1 MTLNDAMPRAV
12 CLLKIGIR
20 YSLSVN
26 LKRIP
31 TKREEATIKIPWL
44 IPKTMRITRGQFRK
58 HK

>member
-26 LKRIP
+26 LKRTP
-31 TKREEATIKIPWL
+31 TKKEEETIKIQWL
-44 IPKTMRITRGQFRK
+44 IPKTMRIILEQFRK

>member
-1 MTLNDAMPRAV
+1 MPRV
-12 CLLKIGIR
+12 VSLLKIGIR

-44 IPKTMRITRGQFRK
+44 IPKTMRTIREQFRK

>member
-1 MTLNDAMPRAV
+1 MPRV
-12 CLLKIGIR
+12 VSLLKIGIR

-31 TKREEATIKIPWL
+31 IKREEQTIKIPWL
-44 IPKTMRITRGQFRK
+44 IPKTMRITREQFRK